1 MSRRATAKGGAM
13 TVRGCGRTG
22 QAGAGSWPQALTV
35 CLALVLPT
43 GAALGAD
50 HPSPPAAPVVG
61 TLVAGT
67 RPVTQTRQFTGRVQ
81 AIDSVALIPR
91 VTAFLDERLFKEGSE
106 VHKGDLLYKLEQGPF
121 QANVLTQQG
130 AVAQA
135 RANTVNSGIQLQ
147 RQKNL
152 ESSPAFAKE
161 NFDNAVASAR
171 GNVGGLLSAQGNLQ
185 YAQIQLDYTEIR
197 APIDGRITA
206 TAVNP
211 GNVVSPNSGALATI
225 VSQDPM
231 YVVFPAAT
239 RDLLTMRSSFAS
251 QGGLGAAKLTFTLAD
266 GSIYD
271 QTGKLDYVA
280 PTVAQNTDTL
290 NLRATVANPLRGAAG
305 SGTGSRA
312 LFDGEFVTVTVGDPQ
327 PQTQLVVPRAAVLA
341 DQQGAYLYGVD
352 DKSDATRIDITLGN
366 EDGTDVVVTKGL
378 KDGQTFIADGIQ
390 RVHLGQKVDAK
401 PMQKDNTAPAA
412 HG

>member
-1 MSRRATAKGGAM
+1 MGQRTASGWLPSAIACWALAASAGPALAADPAPASR
-13 TVRGCGRTG
+13 
-22 QAGAGSWPQALTV
+22 P
-35 CLALVLPT
+35 
-43 GAALGAD
+43 
-50 HPSPPAAPVVG
+50 APVVG

-91 VTAFLDERLFKEGSE
+91 VTAYLDERLFKEGSE

-135 RANTVNSGIQLQ
+135 KATTVNSGIQLQ

-152 ESSPAFAKE
+152 QNSPAFAKE

-171 GNVGGLLSAQGNLQ
+171 GNVGALLSAQGNLQ

-231 YVVFPAAT
+231 YVLFPVAT
-239 RDLLTMRSSFAS
+239 RDLLAMRSSFAN

-266 GSIYD
+266 GSTYD

-280 PTVAQNTDTL
+280 PTVATNTDTL
-290 NLRATVANPLRGAAG
+290 NLRATVPNPLHGAAE
-305 SGTGSRA
+305 SGTGSRT

-341 DQQGAYLYGVD
+341 DQQGTYVYGVD
-352 DKSDATRIDITLGN
+352 DKGDATRIDITLGD
-366 EDGTDVVVTKGL
+366 EDGTDVVVRKGL
-378 KDGQTFIADGIQ
+378 KPGQTFIADGIQ

-401 PMQKDNTAPAA
+401 PMSRDNNAPAA